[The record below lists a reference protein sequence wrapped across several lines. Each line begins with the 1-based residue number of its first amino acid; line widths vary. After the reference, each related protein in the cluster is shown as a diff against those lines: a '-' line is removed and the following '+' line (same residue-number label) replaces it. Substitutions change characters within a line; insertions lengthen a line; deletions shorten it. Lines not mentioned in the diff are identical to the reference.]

1 MVQAITG
8 GCYGDEGKGKITDL
22 LASKADYVVRFQGGA
37 NAGHTVINEYGK
49 FVLHLL
55 PSGVFHDHTV
65 NLLASGI
72 AFDADA
78 FFSELTMLKERGIPT
93 PNVLIS
99 SHAQLLLPIHKRQD
113 RLEEERLGKHAFG
126 STLSGIAPFYADKYA
141 KRNFR
146 IEELYADGLKEKIV
160 RFCEDKNTFFHAFYG
175 VEYAITVPE
184 VSEYLLSVRER
195 LRPFLCD
202 AVSVLQEAVKNGK
215 RILLEGQLG
224 SLRDIEHGVYP
235 YVTSSSPL
243 AGFASAAAGIPPYE
257 ICSITS
263 VVKAYSTCVGA
274 GPFVGELFGE
284 EADELRKR
292 GGDSGEFGA
301 TTGRP
306 RRMAWFDCVAARYG
320 CMLQG
325 ATEVALTMLDVL
337 GYLERIPVCIGYT
350 IDGQLTEH
358 FPEPHLLY
366 RAEPVY
372 YHLDG
377 WKCDISR
384 IRKYEDLPEEA
395 RHYVA
400 FIEKQIG
407 VPINMI
413 SVGPERNQIIFRTSP
428 LANKERL

>member
-55 PSGVFHDHTV
+55 PSGVFHGHTV
-65 NLLASGI
+65 NLLASGV

-93 PNVLIS
+93 PNVLVS
-99 SHAQLLLPIHKRQD
+99 SHVHILLPIHKLQD

-126 STLSGIAPFYADKYA
+126 STLSGISPFYADKYA

-146 IEELYADGLKEKIV
+146 IAELYEDGLKEKIV
-160 RFCEDKNTFFHAFYG
+160 RFCEDKNTFFRAFYG
-175 VEYAITVPE
+175 VENAITISE
-184 VSEYLLSVRER
+184 LTEYLLLLRER

-202 AVSVLQEAVKNGK
+202 AVSVLQEAIKNGK

-224 SLRDIEHGVYP
+224 SLRDVENGIYP

-257 ICSITS
+257 IRAITS

-284 EADELRKR
+284 QADELRRR

-320 CMLQG
+320 CTLQG
-325 ATEVALTMLDVL
+325 ATEVTLTMLDVL
-337 GYLERIPVCIGYT
+337 GYLERIPVCIAYT
-350 IDGQLTEH
+350 IDGQLTDR
-358 FPEPHLLY
+358 FPETHLLC

-372 YHLDG
+372 AYLDG
-377 WKCDISR
+377 WRCDISK
-384 IRKYEDLPEEA
+384 ISKYEELPEEA
-395 RHYVA
+395 RRYVE
-400 FIEKQIG
+400 FVEKQIG
-407 VPINMI
+407 FPISMI
-413 SVGPERNQIIFRTSP
+413 SVGPERNQTIFRTTA
-428 LANKERL
+428 LVNKAKL